1 MPVKIPTLQELR
13 DRIKTDIESRL
24 SVTLPL
30 YGKNFLVAWI
40 GVQAAKL
47 RLIYNLIHFVN
58 ENITPDTAVSED
70 LGGTL
75 DRWGRIKL
83 GRNMFQA
90 TNGVY
95 EMDVTGTIG
104 SVINAGQTFRSK
116 DGSLSSNKLF
126 VVDNQ
131 VTLDVSPKTI
141 QVRSLET
148 GVDSILATGDELVQS
163 SPIVGV
169 DSLSTISSVVDAPKD
184 AEDVEDY
191 RDKIVEAFRI
201 EPQGGAVGDFRLWS
215 ADQQGVRTVY
225 PYAKDGES
233 GAINI
238 YVEAS
243 EEDSVDGNGTPS
255 DDLIADLQS
264 EQGVFW
270 LDPDVNINIDDR
282 GRMPLTV
289 LNNYV
294 LKATPLEVIVTIN
307 GFVGLTASIQASILT
322 ALKAT
327 LKEVRPYISG
337 ADVFATKNDILTINS
352 LAFSVI
358 STIPQNTLFGTLT
371 MKINGI
377 DSSAFTFDKGNI
389 PYIEIV
395 NIN

>member
-1 MPVKIPTLQELR
+1 MPIQIPTLQELR
-13 DRIKTDIESRL
+13 DRIKNDIESRL
-24 SVTLPL
+24 SVTLPT
-30 YGKNFLVAWI
+30 YGKNFLVTWV

-58 ENITPDTAVSED
+58 ENITPDTAVSES

-95 EMDVTGTIG
+95 EMDVSGTIG

-116 DGSLSSNKLF
+116 DGSTSSNKLF

-148 GVDSILATGDELVQS
+148 GIDSILVIGDELLQS
-163 SPIVGV
+163 SPIVGI
-169 DSLSTISSVVDAPKD
+169 DSLSTISSVLDTPLD
-184 AEDVEDY
+184 AEDVEDF
-191 RDKIVEAFRI
+191 RDKIVESFRI
-201 EPQGGAVGDFRLWS
+201 EPQGGAVGDFRIWA
-215 ADQQGVRTVY
+215 ADEQGVRTVY

-233 GAINI
+233 GAIDI

-243 EEDSVDGNGTPS
+243 ESDSIDGNGTPS
-255 DDLIADLQS
+255 DDLIDSLDS
-264 EQGVFW
+264 EQGVLW
-270 LDPDVNINIDDR
+270 LDPDVNIDINDR

-289 LNNYV
+289 LNSYI
-294 LKATPLEVIVTIN
+294 LKVTPLKVEVTID
-307 GFVGLTASIQASILT
+307 GFVGLTTDIEDSILT

-327 LKEVRPYISG
+327 LKNVRPYIAG
-337 ADVFATKNDILTINS
+337 ADVFADKNDILSINS
-352 LAFSVI
+352 LSFAVI
-358 STIPQNTLFGTLT
+358 DTIPSNTYFGTLSMT
-371 MKINGI
+371 ISGN
-377 DSSAFTFDKGNI
+377 SQSTFTFDKGNI
-389 PYIEIV
+389 PYIE
-395 NIN
+395 NINFN